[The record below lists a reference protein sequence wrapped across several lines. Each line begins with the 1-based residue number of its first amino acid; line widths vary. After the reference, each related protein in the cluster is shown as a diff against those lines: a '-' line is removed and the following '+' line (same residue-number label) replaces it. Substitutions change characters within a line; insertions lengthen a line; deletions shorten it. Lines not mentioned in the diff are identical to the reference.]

1 MDRKEF
7 FDLESFIFSGVDNI
21 KFMLSPEQWSSMF
34 LDYSKNDILT
44 LLFVHRC
51 KKANMTEIAEYINGP
66 LNTVTGVVGRLEKKK
81 MVERIRSEEDRRI
94 INIVLTAEGKAFMEE
109 EMSIIG
115 GYIKEIFTALTE
127 EEKAAAMSIF
137 NKILK
142 ILNKKSSNPIEGSIN
157 PDKKIRKITI
167 E

>member
-1 MDRKEF
+1 MDKKEF
-7 FDLESFIFSGVDNI
+7 FDLESLLFYSIDNMKLI
-21 KFMLSPEQWSSMF
+21 LTPELWGRMF

-44 LLFVHRC
+44 LLFVHRR
-51 KKANMTEIAEYINGP
+51 KSANMTEIAEYINSP

-81 MVERIRSEEDRRI
+81 MVERVRSDEDRRI
-94 INIVLTAEGKAFMEE
+94 INLVLTDTGRAFMEE

-115 GYIKEIFTALTE
+115 GYFMQIFTILTE

-137 NKILK
+137 NKVLTVLSK
-142 ILNKKSSNPIEGSIN
+142 NNKPEVNV
-157 PDKKIRKITI
+157 DKKIRKITI